1 MRDKR
6 TATVMKV
13 PPYLELPIP
22 TGSAW
27 PPLCFRHR
35 RFVRSA
41 GARLGVAIYP
51 SFDALKTISVILS
64 LILANTSLV
73 WSGSKYL
80 FLPLEEKDFSFYLD
94 KQGQTTNANLYLY
107 SSLSL
112 LNLNK
117 TSVVFSISHQTF
129 KHVSPLIVID
139 ITPENEFYMQS
150 EFLDFTIWG
159 QLGNFFNKDI
169 EIIKMETEILQVL
182 KEIEKV
188 NKKYKELL
196 DSGLIFAVRLEKIIT
211 INKMNFVKSTRE
223 TDTDKIDKGKLNLI
237 QSEIDSSMLH
247 MYESE
252 SRWERLRDDIHF
264 RVGKGDIME
273 PGFYST
279 AYVQSVNTSQKLEAD
294 EPEIDSL
301 LFRIFYNMIA
311 LIKYFRDNKVE
322 SFIYVSLLLL
332 VTTFIKVLFTR

>member
-6 TATVMKV
+6 TAIVMTVPTYPK
-13 PPYLELPIP
+13 LPVS
-22 TGSAW
+22 TGRAW
-27 PPLCFRHR
+27 PPLSFRHR
-35 RFVRSA
+35 RFVRNM
-41 GARLGVAIYP
+41 GACLGVAIYP

-80 FLPLEEKDFSFYLD
+80 FLPLEEKDFFFYLD
-94 KQGQTTNANLYLY
+94 KKEQTINANLYLY

-117 TSVVFSISHQTF
+117 ASVAFSISHQPF
-129 KHVSPLIVID
+129 KHVSPLTVID
-139 ITPENEFYMQS
+139 ITPKNEFYIQS
-150 EFLDFTIWG
+150 EFFDFTIWG
-159 QLGNFFNKDI
+159 QLGNFFNKEI
-169 EIIKMETEILQVL
+169 EIIKIETEILQVL
-182 KEIEKV
+182 KEIEEI

-196 DSGLIFAVRLEKIIT
+196 DAGLIFEIRSEKIIT
-211 INKMNFVKSTRE
+211 IDRMNFVKSIRGHNTERS
-223 TDTDKIDKGKLNLI
+223 DKRKLNPI
-237 QSEIDSSMLH
+237 QSKIDSSIIH

-252 SRWERLRDDIHF
+252 SRWERLRGDIQF
-264 RVGKGDIME
+264 RTGKREIME

-279 AYVQSVNTSQKLEAD
+279 TYVQSVNTSQKLEAE

-301 LFRIFYNMIA
+301 LFRIFYNMVA
-311 LIKYFRDNKVE
+311 LIKYFQNNKVE
-322 SFIYVSLLLL
+322 SFIYLSLLLL